1 MDAAVEEGLVTD
13 RAAATPAVAVAMGLA
28 GGPAGRPALAGR
40 EETTRPRRACGG
52 SS

>member
-13 RAAATPAVAVAMGLA
+13 RAAATPAVAMDLA